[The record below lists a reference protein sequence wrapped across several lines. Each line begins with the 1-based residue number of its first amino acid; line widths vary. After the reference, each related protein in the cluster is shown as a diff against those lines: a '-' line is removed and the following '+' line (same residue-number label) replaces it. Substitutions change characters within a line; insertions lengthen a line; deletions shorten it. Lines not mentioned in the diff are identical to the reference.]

1 MGAAPQLVYQWR
13 WTSAPGAGRA
23 VAGLARGIERFDT
36 LSGARVGAQAVY
48 DHGQW
53 RVLFRRA
60 LATRDT
66 ASEVQFATPR
76 APSVAFFAWACGNGA
91 AVNRWDGRR
100 PVFSAPPNSSRSG
113 EVRCPV
119 LMTFSYFAP

>member
-1 MGAAPQLVYQWR
+1 MERPYFLMGAATQPVYQWR

-60 LATRDT
+60 LATGDT
-66 ASEVQFATPR
+66 ASGVQFATAR
-76 APSVAFFAWACGNGA
+76 AISRALFAWDGGNRQAGTPGA
-91 AVNRWDGRR
+91 GVNFD
-100 PVFSAPPNSSRSG
+100 F
-113 EVRCPV
+113 
-119 LMTFSYFAP
+119 L

>member
-1 MGAAPQLVYQWR
+1 MERPYFLMGAATQPVYQWR

-60 LATRDT
+60 RATGDT
-66 ASEVQFATPR
+66 ASELQFAT
-76 APSVAFFAWACGNGA
+76 APAVPVALFAWDGGNREGGNRECGG
-91 AVNRWDGRR
+91 DLGF
-100 PVFSAPPNSSRSG
+100 PL
-113 EVRCPV
+113 VRNATRATRVPG
-119 LMTFSYFAP
+119 